1 MLIVWS
7 FNIFIFAVCYLI
19 VGLLKPNWALFWMK
33 EPSRLGPVLISLA
46 LIMTAATMY
55 GEGLRNAPIS
65 PENVKRAKEKQ
76 TDQQFGL
83 SCCVEQSCRRMNLV
97 MTPPTT
103 TLFVNFS

>member
-7 FNIFIFAVCYLI
+7 FNIFIFAICYLI

-33 EPSRLGPVLISLA
+33 EPSRLGPVLISLS

-65 PENVKRAKEKQ
+65 PENVKRAQEKQ
-76 TDQQFGL
+76 TDQQ
-83 SCCVEQSCRRMNLV
+83 NNAPI
-97 MTPPTT
+97 PPQEKTSPT
-103 TLFVNFS
+103 VIEKSTAPKAG